1 MPSLSIST
9 WSLHHE
15 LGASYAEPETPGG
28 ERKASYP
35 WGQGNLSLLEV
46 PDKVAA
52 MGIPNLEICHFHF
65 PRTDAEYLAELR
77 GRIQAAGLTFFSLL
91 IDSGDITASDP
102 EKQKRDMDWIRS
114 WIDIASATG
123 ARNVRVIA
131 GDARPDPEAVQ
142 TSIRNLHALVEY
154 GRERG
159 VGVMTENWH
168 ELTMRPENVL
178 AILDGLGGSVGLCAD
193 MGNYSGPTKYE
204 DLKAI
209 MPRAASIHTKARYSA
224 SGDIDSED
232 FRRYLDLS
240 RDAGFKGP
248 YVLIF
253 DTPGD
258 EWASLAKMKEIVST
272 YL

>member
-9 WSLHHE
+9 WSLHRE
-15 LGASYAEPETPGG
+15 LGASYAEPDVPGG

-35 WGQGNLSLLEV
+35 WGQGNLALLDV
-46 PDKVAA
+46 PDRVAA
-52 MGIPNLEICHFHF
+52 MGISNLEICHFHF
-65 PRTDAEYLAELR
+65 PRTDAAYLAELR
-77 GRIQAAGLTFFSLL
+77 GRLDKARVTFFSLL
-91 IDSGDITASDP
+91 IDSGDITAADP

-114 WIDIASATG
+114 WIDVASTAS

-131 GDARPDPEAVQ
+131 GDARPGPEAVQ
-142 TSIRNLHALVEY
+142 TSIRNLASLVEY
-154 GRERG
+154 GRQRS

-178 AILDGLGGSVGLCAD
+178 AILDGVGDSLGLCAD
-193 MGNYSGPTKYE
+193 LGNYSGPTKYE
-204 DLKAI
+204 DLRAI
-209 MPRAASIHTKARYSA
+209 MPRAGTIHTKARYSE
-224 SGDIDSED
+224 SGDIDTED

-240 RDAGFKGP
+240 REAGFKGP

-258 EWASLAKMKEIVST
+258 EWSSLAQMKQIVSS